1 MTPRRNNFRNPT
13 NGAVIAFAAAAVLAL
28 SAPVALASPST
39 VKGKSVR
46 VAYVTSELAN
56 QESAQQLYARIH
68 AAAHM
73 VCGEADIRFN
83 RRQRDVDACLAK
95 SVARAVEDIASPVL
109 LAVHQEATGDAAI
122 RLAGSQSSN
131 AR

>member
-1 MTPRRNNFRNPT
+1 M
-13 NGAVIAFAAAAVLAL
+13 AFAAAAILVLPA
-28 SAPVALASPST
+28 SAALASPST

-46 VAYVTSELAN
+46 VAYFNSELAN

-68 AAAHM
+68 EAAHM

-95 SVARAVEDIASPVL
+95 SVARAVEDIASPIL
-109 LAVHQEATGDAAI
+109 LAVHEQAASDGAI
-122 RLAGSQSSN
+122 RLAGNQSTN

>member
-1 MTPRRNNFRNPT
+1 MTSRYSNFRTPT
-13 NGAVIAFAAAAVLAL
+13 NSAVIAFAAAAVFAL
-28 SAPVALASPST
+28 SASAALASPST

-46 VAYVTSELAN
+46 VTYVTSELAN

-68 AAAHM
+68 EAAHM

-109 LAVHQEATGDAAI
+109 LAVHEDATGDGAI
-122 RLAGSQSSN
+122 RLAGSRSIN